1 MTKKGARNFSA
12 PLLHFQVHL
21 FNVVDSSKEVANKM
35 CDDIRGFIVIASFV
49 LNALFLHQS

>member
-12 PLLHFQVHL
+12 PLLRFQVHL

-35 CDDIRGFIVIASFV
+35 RDDIHRWLKYIQILCSVYIP
-49 LNALFLHQS
+49 